1 MSEEIQ
7 NYIKELIHLK
17 NLGLVVGEDAE
28 ELDGLIEKLNHIDVD
43 EENLNPNNQEF
54 NIPIKFVN
62 TSNNPDPV
70 YAKDGDSGFDLRAN
84 FTRTIFKNGQ
94 NIEVNHEYVMKPFE
108 RSLIPTGLFF
118 ELPYG
123 YELQIRPRSGH
134 SFKTGLM
141 AILGTVDRDYRGE
154 VKVILI
160 NLSDKDVT
168 IEHGERIAQGVVAPR
183 VSTELGKLVKLTSVE
198 QLSETD
204 RGVSGFGSTG
214 NK

>member
-1 MSEEIQ
+1 MSNEIE
-7 NYIKELIHLK
+7 NYIKELLHLK
-17 NLGLVVGEDAE
+17 SLGLVVGEDAE

-62 TSNNPDPV
+62 TSNNPDPI

-183 VSTELGKLVKLTSVE
+183 VSTEIGKLVKLTSVDE
-198 QLSETD
+198 LSETE

>member
-1 MSEEIQ
+1 MSNEIE
-7 NYIKELIHLK
+7 NYIKELLHLK
-17 NLGLVVGEDAE
+17 SLGLVVGEDAE

-62 TSNNPDPV
+62 TSNNPDPI

>member
-1 MSEEIQ
+1 MSNEIE
-7 NYIKELIHLK
+7 NYIKELLHLK
-17 NLGLVVGEDAE
+17 SLGLVVGEDTE

-62 TSNNPDPV
+62 TSNNPDPI